1 VLPENS
7 VVSLRLVKHLLA
19 DLSIQVLEESENFPD
34 GQSDSLL
41 FQHVLKEFRVY
52 SLLKEETC
60 WLVFDRIFFLFAF
73 SALLIQILSLLL
85 LSSFFRRF
93 ICGP

>member
-1 VLPENS
+1 MLPENS
-7 VVSLRLVKHLLA
+7 VVSLRLVKDLLA

-41 FQHVLKEFRVY
+41 FQHVLEEFRVY

-60 WLVFDRIFFLFAF
+60 WLIFYGIFFLFAF
-73 SALLIQILSLLL
+73 SAFVIKILSLLL
-85 LSSFFRRF
+85 LGSFFRRF